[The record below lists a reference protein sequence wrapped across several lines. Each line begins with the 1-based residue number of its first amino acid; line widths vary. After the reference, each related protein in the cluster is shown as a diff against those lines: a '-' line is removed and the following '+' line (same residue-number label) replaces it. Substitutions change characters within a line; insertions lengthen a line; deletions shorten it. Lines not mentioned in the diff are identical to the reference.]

1 MHIALV
7 DSSRETQESI
17 APLLCAQGHEVLSCT
32 NASDAL
38 ARLKS
43 DAQINALIAGAEL
56 GPISG
61 AELCRETRLLAGRQ
75 RPLYVLLMS
84 NGDRIA
90 KLEALDW
97 GADDII
103 DEPPLPD
110 ELCAKLRVAERT
122 ITLQQELIKSATTDH
137 LSRVYNRGAFFEEL
151 TDARQNLGRDE
162 SLSLLLL
169 DIDRFKAINDRYG
182 HDVGDHAIRA
192 VADAARTC
200 GASVGR
206 VGGDEFCILLKGHN
220 LNQAL
225 VVAAALQQRLAEV
238 RLETADGLISVTCSL
253 GVGELHSGDTVDDLM
268 KRADLA
274 LYRAKDEGRNCIATT
289 PTDSWMSQ
297 RPRLGVSLARLLPR
311 PFPEIRERRNAL
323 PPSNALLARVC
334 AVIDLL
340 SASGLSDKV
349 AAQVM
354 VQRMMAAGIPVPEG
368 AEAGN
373 WWQCILAWRL
383 SFRNGTVTDD
393 ALSEYQDVVA
403 AIESVAPHERVEC
416 VLSNDLWDR
425 RRLILSR
432 HSASGFLVA

>member
-1 MHIALV
+1 MLIALV
-7 DSSRETQESI
+7 ESSRETQESI
-17 APLLCAQGHEVLSCT
+17 APLLSAEGHEVLSCT
-32 NASDAL
+32 DASDAL

-43 DAQINALIAGAEL
+43 DAQIIALIAGAEL
-56 GPISG
+56 SPVS
-61 AELCRETRLLAGRQ
+61 AVELCRETRLLVGWQ
-75 RPLYVLLMS
+75 RALYVLLMS

-90 KLEALDW
+90 KIEALDC

-103 DEPPLPD
+103 DESPPLE
-110 ELCAKLRVAERT
+110 ELFAKLRMAERS
-122 ITLQQELIKSATTDH
+122 ITQQQELMMLATTDH

-151 TDARQNLGRDE
+151 TSARQNLGRDE

-169 DIDRFKAINDRYG
+169 DIDFFKAINDRYG
-182 HDVGDHAIRA
+182 HDIGDKAIRA

-206 VGGDEFCILLKGHN
+206 LGGDEFCILLKGHN

-225 VVAAALQQRLAEV
+225 VVAASLQPRLAEV
-238 RLETADGLISVTCSL
+238 RLETADGLISLTCSL
-253 GVGELHSGDTVDDLM
+253 GVGELQPGDTVDDLM

-311 PFPEIRERRNAL
+311 PFPKVRERRNAL

-354 VQRMMAAGIPVPEG
+354 VQRMMAAGIPVPED

-383 SFRNGTVTDD
+383 SFRNGTATDA

-403 AIESVAPHERVEC
+403 AIESIAPHERVEC

-425 RRLILSR
+425 RRLVLGR